1 MYSPFPDKYCPLLS
15 RPIQTRAADVR
26 VLLILIKTFLFCISF
41 MMVFPY
47 GSPLLLWDK
56 ELENCRTKYNDDFA
70 YYFDTTPHFKD
81 GLSKV

>member
-1 MYSPFPDKYCPLLS
+1 
-15 RPIQTRAADVR
+15 
-26 VLLILIKTFLFCISF
+26 

-47 GSPLLLWDK
+47 GSSLLLWDK

-70 YYFDTTPHFKD
+70 YYFDMTPHSKD